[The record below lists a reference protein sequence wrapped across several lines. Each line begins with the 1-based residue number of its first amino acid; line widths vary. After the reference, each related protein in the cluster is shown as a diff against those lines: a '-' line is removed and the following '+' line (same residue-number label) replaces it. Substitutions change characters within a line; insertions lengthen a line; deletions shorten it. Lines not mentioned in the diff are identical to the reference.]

1 MFQKVSFLL
10 FALVGLS
17 GCQTSPPAYFA
28 ERETS
33 ISRIVIAG
41 DSTAADYPDYR
52 APQIGWGQ
60 ALPYFL
66 NSDVEVLNLAVNGR
80 STKSYLDEGRWAEL
94 IAQTGPGDLV
104 LISFGHNDSRDDDP
118 ARYTA
123 PLGAYQDNLRRFVE
137 DVRSTG
143 ARPMIVS
150 PAARRLWEGP
160 AMVETHGLYAYAA
173 EHAAL
178 LESADF
184 ISLSTLSMAYF
195 EGLGREETKRDFFWV
210 TRRHWETGELESL
223 EDNTHFT
230 FLGACGVAFVV
241 AGALKGAYDGVLN
254 TARMSHAPADRP
266 RPQQVLA
273 CEQWLSGPSATVP
286 SSEADADR

>member
-1 MFQKVSFLL
+1 MLPKISVLL
-10 FALVGLS
+10 VALVGLS
-17 GCQTSPPAYFA
+17 GCQSGAPGHFA
-28 ERETS
+28 ESETS

-52 APQIGWGQ
+52 APQTGWGQ

-66 NSDVEVLNLAVNGR
+66 GSDVEVLNLAVNGR

-160 AMVETHGLYAYAA
+160 AMVETHGLYAHAA
-173 EHAAL
+173 EHAAI

-184 ISLSTLSMAYF
+184 INLSILSLAYF
-195 EGLGREETKRDFFWV
+195 EGLGREESKRDFFWV
-210 TRRHWETGELESL
+210 TRRHWETGELETL

-230 FLGACGVAFVV
+230 YLGACGVAFVV
-241 AGALKGAYDGVLN
+241 AGALEETLEGVPNMGHMNQASANSL
-254 TARMSHAPADRP
+254 
-266 RPQQVLA
+266 RPQRVLS
-273 CEQWLSGPSATVP
+273 CEQWLLSTAASGT
-286 SSEADADR
+286 DFDT